1 MKTTLAQAFRYQAQL
16 VLLAGAA
23 MWAIPA
29 AAQTQYLVVTTAG
42 DDAGAASNC
51 SMQAA
56 AGTGTDAACSLRDAL
71 VFAGG
76 STAMSINVSFDAAVF
91 SPSNAASANTIT
103 LTAGSLNV
111 PSRTSINGPAGGA
124 GTSQTNLVTVSGN
137 NASTV
142 FTVSAGA
149 TGVQLSNLNI
159 VDGNAT
165 QGGGIVNAG
174 TLVVSACSIAGN
186 TAASTVSGVTAG
198 GGGILN
204 SGKLTVNG
212 STIAGNTA
220 SAVGTPAQGGGI
232 ENSGTLMLVDGTV
245 SGNTA
250 TASGTATGGGIFT
263 TNAPGSSLELSGS
276 TVSGN
281 TADGEAGGVFSSR
294 TVAAAISQPQNQ
306 TLQTLGDSIT
316 FGYDSSGC
324 PAPYTPTTTLAG
336 SYCWAGL
343 VAYNLGYNLSDLG
356 VSDSSVGDV
365 SLIQIY
371 NSPRV
376 HGSDYGQFVS
386 SPTSIS
392 TLMIGVVDNGIVS
405 GETVDYFNGTR
416 DVTEW
421 QMQHEDVTAF
431 MLTPNKVPANSTACT
446 TSSNWTASTLWTKG
460 GLQTTTSGATI
471 SCPIV
476 GSTAYVS
483 VMAQVGNA
491 SSISISIDG
500 GPATAY
506 MYAQSSATRGQSNT
520 TSGELFRI
528 PNLEPPPGTPAGT
541 APHTITIT
549 ANVSGTSPVFVNWVD
564 GNGNEAALGAGP
576 VVFAL
581 SPYQT
586 DIRTDASGSLPRF
599 RSFLAEEAADLRS
612 DGLNEITGDLS
623 IPCTALPV
631 SNPPVSLCD
640 TFDGTHPL
648 DSGHALIAAYVEQ
661 LILNYIAF
669 GNSIVSG
676 NTAPEAADTNDLYVD
691 DGGDQIGVGGIG
703 LAPLAG
709 YGGPTQTMP
718 PLPGSAALCGGSA
731 ANLNGLTAD
740 QRGLPRTTVYG
751 ATTCVDSGAAQTHYA
766 LAFSTE
772 PPSVANFKI
781 PMAPAPVVALTESG
795 TTASAATTQV
805 SIVDSDALLTGATTA
820 DLNAGTAVFSN
831 LVAPSATGSD
841 ALLATLA
848 LTPALNLTAISS
860 TFKVTQAT
868 PTVAVTV
875 TSSSLTVLQTES
887 VTITVNGGA
896 GGPGPTGSV
905 TLKGGGYTSAATTLS
920 NGSATIAIAAGAL
933 AVGTAT
939 LTASYVGDSTYL
951 AATGTSPPIA
961 VSRASSSVAVIPSAT
976 SITAVQSL
984 SVEIV
989 VSAASGSPAPTGSV
1003 KVASGTYAPAASTL
1017 ASGSATIT
1025 VPAGALALGSDT
1037 LMATYSGDTRYQAA
1051 TAAAQPVTVARAS
1064 PTFAVTASPTGIT
1077 TTQTLTVTVAMGGGS
1092 GNPTPTGAITL
1103 TGGAFNS
1110 NVSALLS
1117 GSVTVEIPGGM
1128 LPVGTD
1134 ALNISYSGDGTY
1146 LAASDSALA
1155 VAVSKTAAPITIAPS
1170 ALSITAVEPLNVTVT
1185 VNTVAGGTTPT
1196 GAVVLTGG
1204 TYNSNYRAL
1213 TGGSVTI
1220 AIPAGA
1226 LALGSDT
1233 LSVSYSGDGTY
1244 LAGSATAAA
1253 VPVSKANSSVALTT
1267 SATGI
1272 TTTQGLN
1279 ALVRASGADGEPAPT
1294 GTVSIAGGGYAS
1306 APVALSNGS
1315 AAIAIPAGALTAG
1328 ADSIAAS
1335 YSGDNAYLPAT
1346 ASAQPVTVAKSASTI
1361 AVTPSA
1367 PSITPMQMVT
1377 VSAMASGGAGNPTP
1391 TGSVILS
1398 CGAYTSAATTI
1409 SNGSATIAVPA
1420 GALAAGADTLSVN
1433 YSGDATYLAA
1443 SGSAAIAVQSFSV
1456 AGTAVTVAP
1465 GAASGN
1471 SSTISIAPSGGF
1483 TGPVVLAAVVTS
1495 SPAGALSPPTFS
1507 FGASSPVTLTTASA
1521 GTATLVISTTASTT
1535 ATCSASSVTRRPAP
1549 WYAGGGAVLACVCL
1563 LGIPARR
1570 RWRSLMGMLL
1580 LLAMLGGGVLA
1591 CGGGAHST
1599 GNSCPGP
1606 VTPGT
1611 TAGAYTITVTG
1622 TSGLLKES
1630 GTVTLTVQ

>member
-1 MKTTLAQAFRYQAQL
+1 MKTALAQVFRSQARL
-16 VLLAGAA
+16 ILLAGAA
-23 MWAIPA
+23 VWAIPA
-29 AAQTQYLVVTTAG
+29 AAQTQYLVVTTAA
-42 DDAGAASNC
+42 DDAGVASNC
-51 SMQAA
+51 TMQPA

-76 STAMSINVSFDAAVF
+76 STATSINVSFDAAVF
-91 SPSNAASANTIT
+91 SPSNAVSANTIT

-111 PSRTSINGPAGGA
+111 PSRTSVNGPAGGPGA
-124 GTSQTNLVTVSGN
+124 TQANLVTVSGD

-149 TGVQLSNLNI
+149 TGTQLSNLNI

-174 TLVVSACSIAGN
+174 TLVVGNCIIAGN

-204 SGKLTVNG
+204 SATLTVQS

-220 SAVGTPAQGGGI
+220 SAVGTPAEGGGI
-232 ENSGTLMLVDGTV
+232 ENSGNLMLVDGTV

-250 TASGTATGGGIFT
+250 TAAGTATGGGIFT

-276 TVSGN
+276 TVSAN
-281 TADGEAGGVFSSR
+281 TADGAGGGVFSSR
-294 TVAAAISQPQNQ
+294 TAAAAMSQPQNQ

-316 FGYDSSGC
+316 YGYNASGC
-324 PAPYTPTTTLAG
+324 PAPYTPTTTLAD
-336 SYCWAGL
+336 SHCWAGL
-343 VAYNLGYNLSDLG
+343 VAYNLGYNLADLG

-371 NSPRV
+371 NSPRI
-376 HGSDYGQFVS
+376 HGAAAGQFVS
-386 SPTSIS
+386 TPTSIS
-392 TLMIGVVDNGIVS
+392 TLMIGIVDNGLVS
-405 GETVDYFNGTR
+405 GETVNYFNGTR
-416 DVTEW
+416 AVSEW

-431 MLTPNKVPANSTACT
+431 MLTPNKLPANSPACT
-446 TSSNWTASTLWTKG
+446 TSPNWTASTLWTTG
-460 GLQTTTSGATI
+460 GLQTTTSGAAI

-476 GSTAYVS
+476 GSTAFVS

-506 MYAQSSATRGQSNT
+506 SYAQSSATRGLSNT

-691 DGGDQIGVGGIG
+691 HGGNQIGVSGIG

-718 PLPGSAALCGGSA
+718 PMPGSPALCGGST
-731 ANLNGLTAD
+731 ANLSGLTTD

-751 ATTCVDSGAAQTHYA
+751 TTTCVDSGAAQTHYA
-766 LAFSTE
+766 LAFTTE
-772 PPSVANFKI
+772 PPAVANFKI
-781 PMAPAPVVALTESG
+781 PIAPAPVVTLSESG
-795 TTASAATTQV
+795 TTAVAATTPV
-805 SIVDSDALLTGATTA
+805 SIADSDVLLTGTTTA
-820 DLNAGTAVFSN
+820 NLNAGTAVFSS
-831 LVAPSATGSD
+831 LFAPSAIGSD
-841 ALLATLA
+841 VLQATLA
-848 LTPALNLTAISS
+848 LTQSLNLTAISS
-860 TFKVTQAT
+860 TFKVMQAT
-868 PTVAVTV
+868 PAVSVTV
-875 TSSSLTVLQTES
+875 TSSNLTVLQAES

-896 GGPGPTGSV
+896 GGPVPTGSV

-920 NGSATIAIAAGAL
+920 NGTATIPIAAGAL
-933 AVGTAT
+933 AVGTDT
-939 LTASYVGDSTYL
+939 LTAGYAGDSTYL
-951 AATGTSPPIA
+951 AAMGTSSPIA
-961 VSRASSSVAVIPSAT
+961 VSKAASSVSVTPSAT

-984 SVEIV
+984 NVEIV
-989 VSAASGSPAPTGSV
+989 VSAASGSPTPTGSV
-1003 KVASGTYAPAASTL
+1003 TVASGKYAPAATTL
-1017 ASGSATIT
+1017 TSGSATIA
-1025 VPAGALALGSDT
+1025 VPAGALALGSD
-1037 LMATYSGDTRYQAA
+1037 A
-1051 TAAAQPVTVARAS
+1051 
-1064 PTFAVTASPTGIT
+1064 
-1077 TTQTLTVTVAMGGGS
+1077 
-1092 GNPTPTGAITL
+1092 
-1103 TGGAFNS
+1103 
-1110 NVSALLS
+1110 
-1117 GSVTVEIPGGM
+1117 
-1128 LPVGTD
+1128 
-1134 ALNISYSGDGTY
+1134 
-1146 LAASDSALA
+1146 
-1155 VAVSKTAAPITIAPS
+1155 
-1170 ALSITAVEPLNVTVT
+1170 
-1185 VNTVAGGTTPT
+1185 
-1196 GAVVLTGG
+1196 
-1204 TYNSNYRAL
+1204 
-1213 TGGSVTI
+1213 
-1220 AIPAGA
+1220 
-1226 LALGSDT
+1226 
-1233 LSVSYSGDGTY
+1233 LSVSYSGDGTF
-1244 LAGSATAAA
+1244 LASSATAAP
-1253 VPVSKANSSVALTT
+1253 VTVSKANSAVSLTT
-1267 SATGI
+1267 SATSI

-1279 ALVRASGADGEPAPT
+1279 ALVRASGAAGEPAPT
-1294 GTVSIAGGGYAS
+1294 GTVSVTGGGYAS

-1315 AAIAIPAGALTAG
+1315 AAIAIPAGALAAG
-1328 ADSIAAS
+1328 TDSIAAS
-1335 YSGDNAYLPAT
+1335 YSGDNVYLPASG
-1346 ASAQPVTVAKSASTI
+1346 SAQPVTVAKSAATL
-1361 AVTPSA
+1361 AVAPSA
-1367 PSITPMQMVT
+1367 ATITPMQMVT

-1391 TGSVILS
+1391 TGSVILKS
-1398 CGAYTSAATTI
+1398 GAYTSAATLI

-1420 GALAAGADTLSVN
+1420 GALAPGADTLSVS

-1443 SGSAAIAVQSFSV
+1443 SGSAAIAVQSFTV

-1465 GAASGN
+1465 GAATGN
-1471 SSTISIAPSGGF
+1471 RSTISIAPFGGF
-1483 TGPVVLAAVVTS
+1483 TGPVVLAAVVTA
-1495 SPAGALSPPTFS
+1495 SPAGTVNPPTLS
-1507 FGASSPVTLTTASA
+1507 FDGSSPVTLTTASA

-1535 ATCSASSVTRRPAP
+1535 ATCSASSGPRRPVP
-1549 WYAGGGAVLACVCL
+1549 WYAGGGAALACVCL

-1570 RWRSLMGMLL
+1570 RWRSLLGMLL
-1580 LLAMLGGGVLA
+1580 LLAILGGGVLA
-1591 CGGGAHST
+1591 CGSGAHST